1 MTERTWKSVQR
12 EATGALKEAADG
24 KTGAEYD
31 RLIAQAAALIGEAL
45 GLDGRP
51 P

>member
-12 EATGALKEAADG
+12 EATGALKEADG

-31 RLIAQAAALIGEAL
+31 RLVAQAAALIAEAL

-51 P
+51 L